1 MRSSGRMPG
10 RFSEPLE
17 SRFFFSPMIA
27 PLDVANGGHAALVQT
42 KFRTTSSSVT
52 SSAGRL

>member
-10 RFSEPLE
+10 RLNEPLE

-27 PLDVANGGHAALVQT
+27 PPVVADGGDAALVQT
-42 KFRTTSSSVT
+42 KFRATSSSVT